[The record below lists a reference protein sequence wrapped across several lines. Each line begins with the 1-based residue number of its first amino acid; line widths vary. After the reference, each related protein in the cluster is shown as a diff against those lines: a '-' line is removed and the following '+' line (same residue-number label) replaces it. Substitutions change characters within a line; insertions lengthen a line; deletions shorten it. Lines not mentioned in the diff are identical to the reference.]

1 MEKEG
6 RRNILWNNFSSHHAF
21 TTGRHQRQ
29 TDSNFGNK
37 IRPKGPSQTLK
48 VNICATHP
56 IHTYTHACAFRMYFV
71 LIFLQLPFHSKFGF
85 LFRSQQPGKLNLK
98 NFAIVNDAL
107 ARMNVNSDNNMQEG
121 DTSCSSKNKKLSK
134 NSSTKKS
141 NTSKSKTKHSA
152 PLAAPEDDSDDL
164 AEYAQVKDVYG
175 LDGVVGP
182 TTGSTFFSHDGT
194 STSTTSKSNSKTRH
208 RRDKGPSTHLLE
220 FFVYF

>member
-1 MEKEG
+1 MEKES

-29 TDSNFGNK
+29 NDPNFVNK

-48 VNICATHP
+48 VNVSASQCTISYYPCICL
-56 IHTYTHACAFRMYFV
+56 TYDYSLNF
-71 LIFLQLPFHSKFGF
+71 S
-85 LFRSQQPGKLNLK
+85 LFQQPGKLNLK

-121 DTSCSSKNKKLSK
+121 DKCSSSKNKILSK
-134 NSSTKKS
+134 NCPTKKS

-175 LDGVVGP
+175 LDGVVG
-182 TTGSTFFSHDGT
+182 STFNFSHDGT
-194 STSTTSKSNSKTRH
+194 STSTSKSNSKTRH
-208 RRDKGPSTHLLE
+208 RRDKGQSTH
-220 FFVYF
+220 Y